1 MIRPTARSLL
11 RPLSLATLVL
21 LVLLQSLFSGGIS
34 ARPSIGIPA
43 AVTEAYERAEKEI
56 FHLEQTS
63 FQTKTKQ
70 GDWLVFF
77 GATWCG
83 HCQRLT
89 PIWLE
94 LQKKVGTELKDNNF
108 NIAKVECTLNPELC
122 ESLEGFPTIYHYTN
136 GVRAS
141 TEVMDRNLDDLFK
154 FVKEH
159 VRDHTGKSIADS
171 GPAAVD
177 SASKPLAKLSPM
189 DELLAYAEQEVHP
202 GANVN
207 PDGLVVHLTRDTF
220 KSMFHAPWCGHCKT
234 LSPIWDQ
241 LAEELKGRV
250 NIGKVNCDTEKG
262 DVAFFFVYDAA
273 VTDHVPFRVFQSVA
287 KTVKPFAKLYVSPEL
302 RSYKMLHLKNNGPT
316 LIAIRDAGLD
326 NSVYTGGFTSDSAS
340 RTALRDWIM
349 KERFPLVTK
358 LEASTQTDI
367 MEGNRLIALAIIDP
381 NLPSGQSSLAH
392 FRNSAKFWKKEAPAA
407 DVDRVKFAWID
418 AVQYQAYIFSVYSVK
433 PMDLPVFVVANPAT
447 EEYFDQFANGDKYD
461 SFAKVVVHASIKE
474 VLSGNGKAKTNQ
486 SFISR
491 TTKWITKQVMG
502 TLMFVVNNIL
512 VSVLLFGGIVMA
524 ATYYA
529 LNMKNRY
536 QSVPSN
542 AKAE

>member
-159 VRDHTGKSIADS
+159 VRDHTGKSIADG

-220 KSMFHAPWCGHCKT
+220 KSLTNGSPWFVMFHAPWCGHCKT

-250 NIGKVNCDTEKG
+250 NIGKVNCDTEKDLMNKYDIKGFPTLVLMDEPNPPIAYKGARKLDALKKYVMNSVTKPSFVPIIADDVPKIVEKG

-316 LIAIRDAGLD
+316 LIAIRDAG
-326 NSVYTGGFTSDSAS
+326 T
-340 RTALRDWIM
+340 
-349 KERFPLVTK
+349 
-358 LEASTQTDI
+358 
-367 MEGNRLIALAIIDP
+367 
-381 NLPSGQSSLAH
+381 
-392 FRNSAKFWKKEAPAA
+392 
-407 DVDRVKFAWID
+407 
-418 AVQYQAYIFSVYSVK
+418 
-433 PMDLPVFVVANPAT
+433 
-447 EEYFDQFANGDKYD
+447 
-461 SFAKVVVHASIKE
+461 
-474 VLSGNGKAKTNQ
+474 
-486 SFISR
+486 
-491 TTKWITKQVMG
+491 
-502 TLMFVVNNIL
+502 
-512 VSVLLFGGIVMA
+512 
-524 ATYYA
+524 
-529 LNMKNRY
+529 
-536 QSVPSN
+536 
-542 AKAE
+542 